1 MSMVMAA
8 VGLQATGAAANTVG
22 AYYGAKSQK
31 SSLEFQAQLDDINAR
46 LAESSAQTILFQ
58 GQREEQRSRLQTAQM
73 KSAQRV
79 ALAANGVD
87 LTEGS
92 AAEILTSTDVLGE
105 SDANTIHA
113 NAVRAAWGQRTQATN
128 LQIDAMGKRTA
139 ARAIS
144 PNMAATSTLLSGAT
158 QVASSW
164 YTGTKGK

>member
-8 VGLQATGAAANTVG
+8 VAMQATGAAGNTVG

-46 LAESSAQTILFQ
+46 LAESSAQSILFQ
-58 GQREEQRSRLQTAQM
+58 GQREEQRSRLQTAQV

-92 AAEILTSTDVLGE
+92 AAELLTSTDVLGE
-105 SDANTIHA
+105 ADANTINA
-113 NAVRAAWGQRTQATN
+113 NAVRAAWGQRSQATN
-128 LQIDAMGKRTA
+128 MQIDAMGKRTA
-139 ARAIS
+139 ARAIN
-144 PNMAATSTLLSGAT
+144 PNMAAASTLLNGAT

>member
-1 MSMVMAA
+1 MFATVA
-8 VGLQATGAAANTVG
+8 VGLAATGAAANGVG

-31 SSLEFQAQLDDINAR
+31 SSLEFQAQMDDINAR

-105 SDANTIHA
+105 VDANTIHA

-128 LQIDAMGKRTA
+128 MQIDAMGKRTA
-139 ARAIS
+139 ARAIK
-144 PNMAATSTLLSGAT
+144 PNMAATSTLLNGAT

>member
-1 MSMVMAA
+1 MFATVA
-8 VGLQATGAAANTVG
+8 VGLAATGAAANGVG

-31 SSLEFQAQLDDINAR
+31 SSLEFQAQMDDINAR
-46 LAESSAQTILFQ
+46 LAESSAQTIMFQ

-105 SDANTIHA
+105 VDANTIHA

-128 LQIDAMGKRTA
+128 LQIDAMGKRSA
-139 ARAIS
+139 ARAIN
-144 PNMAATSTLLSGAT
+144 PNTAAASTLLSGAT

>member
-8 VGLQATGAAANTVG
+8 VGMQATGAAANTVG

-31 SSLEFQAQLDDINAR
+31 ASLEFQAQLDDINAR

-58 GQREEQRSRLQTAQM
+58 GQREEQRSRLQTAQV

-92 AAEILTSTDVLGE
+92 AAEMLTSTDVMGE
-105 SDANTIHA
+105 VDANTIHA
-113 NAVRAAWGQRTQATN
+113 NAVRAAWGQRSQATN
-128 LQIDAMGKRTA
+128 MQIDAMGKRTA
-139 ARAIS
+139 ARAIN
-144 PNMAATSTLLSGAT
+144 PNMAAASTLLNGAT

>member
-8 VGLQATGAAANTVG
+8 VGMQATGAAANGVG
-22 AYYGAKSQK
+22 AYYGAKAQK
-31 SSLEFQAQLDDINAR
+31 SSLEFQSQLDGINAR
-46 LAESSAQTILFQ
+46 LAESSAQSILFQ

-105 SDANTIHA
+105 SDANTINA

-139 ARAIS
+139 ARAVN
-144 PNMAATSTLLSGAT
+144 PGMAATSTLLSGAT

-164 YTGTKGK
+164 YMGTKGK

>member
-8 VGLQATGAAANTVG
+8 VGMQATGAAGNTVG

-46 LAESSAQTILFQ
+46 LAESSAQSILFQ
-58 GQREEQRSRLQTAQM
+58 GQREEQRSRLQTAQV

-92 AAEILTSTDVLGE
+92 AAELLTSTDVLGE
-105 SDANTIHA
+105 ADANTINA
-113 NAVRAAWGQRTQATN
+113 NAVRAAWGQRSQATN
-128 LQIDAMGKRTA
+128 MQIDAMGKRTA
-139 ARAIS
+139 ARAIN
-144 PNMAATSTLLSGAT
+144 PNMAAASTLLNGAT

>member
-1 MSMVMAA
+1 MSMAMAA
-8 VGLQATGAAANTVG
+8 VGMQAMSAAGNTVS

-92 AAEILTSTDVLGE
+92 AAEILTSTDLLGE
-105 SDANTIHA
+105 VDANTINA

-128 LQIDAMGKRTA
+128 LQIDATGKRTA
-139 ARAIS
+139 ARAID
-144 PNMAATSTLLSGAT
+144 PNMAAASTLLNGAT

>member
-8 VGLQATGAAANTVG
+8 VAMQATGAAGNTVS

-105 SDANTIHA
+105 VDANTIRA

-144 PNMAATSTLLSGAT
+144 PNTAAASTLLNGAT

>member
-8 VGLQATGAAANTVG
+8 VAMQATGTAGNTVG

-46 LAESSAQTILFQ
+46 LAESSAQSILFQ
-58 GQREEQRSRLQTAQM
+58 GQREEQRSRLQTAQV

-92 AAEILTSTDVLGE
+92 AAELLTTTDVMGE
-105 SDANTIHA
+105 VDANTINA
-113 NAVRAAWGQRTQATN
+113 NAVRAAWGQRSQATN
-128 LQIDAMGKRTA
+128 MQIDAMGKRTA
-139 ARAIS
+139 ARAIK
-144 PNMAATSTLLSGAT
+144 PNMAAASTLLNGAT